1 MNFDA
6 IFIRHLLQKRVDL
19 VLWHACR
26 CRSVHSVFHVGG
38 LNVDIL
44 ELALKLVHHQG
55 DSFQVHGLHS
65 AIEATNDVGHTACDL
80 AHRHGRFDPA
90 RHGIDAAT
98 EAQQIQRLVLLA
110 DRVGRVYACAFAIP
124 LGEGLGKGP
133 STYLF
138 QLGLFRRLI
147 TRRLVRLALKR
158 LDGKLV

>member
-1 MNFDA
+1 M
-6 IFIRHLLQKRVDL
+6 
-19 VLWHACR
+19 
-26 CRSVHSVFHVGG
+26 
-38 LNVDIL
+38 
-44 ELALKLVHHQG
+44 
-55 DSFQVHGLHS
+55 
-65 AIEATNDVGHTACDL
+65 GHTACDL

-110 DRVGRVYACAFAIP
+110 DRVGRVYACTFAIP